1 MTLGARADI
10 GERPY
15 PMGDAEFRSD
25 DAKFPDIGSDLVVDE
40 ISVSF
45 PGEDDL

>member
-1 MTLGARADI
+1 MTPGRARGH

-15 PMGDAEFRSD
+15 PTGDAEFRSD

-40 ISVSF
+40 ISVSS
-45 PGEDDL
+45 GEDDL